1 MTTETNWPLGVFASI
16 DAGLGVKLDV
26 VRELGIKSIQLHT
39 PHKESRTPENAERF
53 LKQLADAGIAISTVF
68 LGFEGESY
76 ESIAIT
82 AQTVGFVPE
91 ATRAARFDEAK
102 EISDFAKL
110 LGVKAIGSHI
120 GFVPHDRMS
129 SQYHDVVAMIREL
142 CDYLDANRQS
152 LHLETGQ
159 EGVEELLE
167 FITHVQRENLF
178 INFDPANLILY
189 GIGDPIGALKK
200 VGHLVRGVHC
210 KDAVATTGTPGID
223 WGREVPFG
231 TGQVDAKLFVK
242 TLKEVGYKGPLTIER
257 EIPEDPARQ
266 KEEIGQ
272 ALKLIEG
279 LIAEND

>member
-1 MTTETNWPLGVFASI
+1 MTDWPIGVFASI
-16 DAGLGVKLDV
+16 DAGLGVKLEV
-26 VRELGIKSIQLHT
+26 VRELGLTSVQLHT
-39 PHKESRTPENAERF
+39 PHKESRTLENARAF
-53 LKQLADAGIAISTVF
+53 RDKLNDYGISISTVF
-68 LGFEGESY
+68 CGFPGESY

-82 AQTVGFVPE
+82 AATVGFAPE
-91 ATRAARFDEAK
+91 STRAERLVEAR

-110 LGVKAIGSHI
+110 LDVKEIGSHI
-120 GFVPHDRMS
+120 GFVPHDRNCA
-129 SQYHDVVAMIREL
+129 QYRDIVACIREL
-142 CDYLDANRQS
+142 CEHLARNGQA

-159 EGVEELLE
+159 EEIDALLN
-167 FITHVQRENLF
+167 FIQDVKTGNLF

-210 KDAVATTGTPGID
+210 KDGVATTGTPGVD

-231 TGQVDAKLFVK
+231 TGEVNAKLFLQM
-242 TLKEVGYKGPLTIER
+242 LKEVGYKGPLTIER

-272 ALKLIEG
+272 AVQLIQH
-279 LIAEND
+279 LINNG